1 MSATPIKQDVEK
13 VPQLRSR
20 LESILNVAQRL
31 RLRCFHRLRPCWT
44 SFLSVLRKCLSVK
57 SHMGNSETVHRRLS
71 VSLTEM
77 GVHVSMTSFKISNVS
92 RGNQPRDVARFTT
105 LIITKEAS
113 HE

>member
-1 MSATPIKQDVEK
+1 
-13 VPQLRSR
+13 
-20 LESILNVAQRL
+20 
-31 RLRCFHRLRPCWT
+31 
-44 SFLSVLRKCLSVK
+44 
-57 SHMGNSETVHRRLS
+57 MGNSETVHRRLS